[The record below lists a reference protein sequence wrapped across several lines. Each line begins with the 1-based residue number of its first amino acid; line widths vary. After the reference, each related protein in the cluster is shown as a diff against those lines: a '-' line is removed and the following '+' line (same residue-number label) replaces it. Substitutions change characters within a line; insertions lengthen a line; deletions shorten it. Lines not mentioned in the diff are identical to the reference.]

1 VESRTHNARYRKA
14 LVIVSVIVAAGL
26 AIVFSVNPA
35 LDRYVDSSGFR
46 NALERETAKGLHFP
60 DFKFGA
66 IRRTGPLNATSD
78 QGIGR
83 DGRKAITSLD
93 AQKITARFNPAG
105 LFLRRWSIDDLHVER
120 AEIGIQVYEPS
131 PEPTP
136 ARPWFAFLL
145 PDRVY
150 LNHVWSD
157 HADITWQMRGARAGI
172 FDTRLVIT
180 PHGRDFE
187 YQAGGGVLRNPPLPS
202 LGVKKVHLL
211 ITKTLFALYGF
222 DVVSGEHGTIHAE
235 GTAATHED
243 KNLDFKISW
252 NDLTLTE
259 WLPSS
264 WQEHFMGNADGD
276 LQWTGREYKLR
287 SATMRGGLR
296 IKNGRVTKIDFLDQ
310 IAVIAG
316 RPGLRS
322 LALKECSGS
331 FVLQKSDCQLT
342 DLVLEEK
349 GKFRIEGEVKISDR
363 SLGGKIDLGLARDY
377 LTWLPHPEEVF
388 PRESGG
394 YRWTTVHLAGTL
406 ENPQQDLSPRILEAL
421 KGSPSALLG
430 AALRQFGAWLR
441 GE

>member
-1 VESRTHNARYRKA
+1 VKSQSHNARYQKA
-14 LVIVSVIVAAGL
+14 IIIVSVIVAAGL

-35 LDRYVDSSGFR
+35 LDRYVNSSAFR
-46 NALERETAKGLHFP
+46 NALERETAKGLHFS

-66 IRRTGPLNATSD
+66 IRRTGPLSATSD
-78 QGIGR
+78 HGLGR

-105 LFLRRWSIDDLHVER
+105 IFLRRWSIDDLHVER
-120 AEIGIQVYEPS
+120 AEIGIHVYEPS
-131 PEPTP
+131 PEATP
-136 ARPWFAFLL
+136 ARRWFAFLL

-157 HADITWQMRGARAGI
+157 HADITWQMRDARAGI

-187 YQAGGGVLRNPPLPS
+187 YQASGGVLRNPPFPN

-211 ITKTLFALYGF
+211 ITKTLFALYGL
-222 DVVSGEHGTIHAE
+222 DVASGEHGTIHAD

-243 KNLDFKISW
+243 KNLNFKISW

-264 WQEHFMGNADGD
+264 WREHFTGNADGE

-287 SATMRGGLR
+287 SATMRGELR
-296 IKNGRVTKIDFLDQ
+296 IKNGRVAKIDFLDQ

-316 RPGLRS
+316 RPDLRS
-322 LALKECSGS
+322 LALNECSGS
-331 FVLQKSDCQLT
+331 FAWQKSDCRLT

-349 GKFRIEGEVKISDR
+349 GKLRIEGAVSISDH

-394 YRWTTVHLAGTL
+394 YRWTTVHLAGTA
-406 ENPQQDLSPRILEAL
+406 ENPQQDLSPRIMEAL
-421 KGSPSALLG
+421 KGSPSALLA
-430 AALRQFGAWLR
+430 AALRELGAWLR

>member
-1 VESRTHNARYRKA
+1 MKSWSHIARYRKA
-14 LVIVSVIVAAGL
+14 LVIVSVIIVAGFG
-26 AIVFSVNPA
+26 IIFSVNPI
-35 LDRYVDSSGFR
+35 LERYVNSSGFR
-46 NALERETAKGLHFP
+46 NALEKETAKGLHFSN
-60 DFKFGA
+60 FKFGD
-66 IRRTGPLNATSD
+66 IRRTGPLSGASD
-78 QGIGR
+78 RGIGR
-83 DGRKAITSLD
+83 NGRKAITSLD
-93 AQKITARFNPAG
+93 AEKITARFNPAG
-105 LFLRRWSIDDLHVER
+105 IFLRRWSIDDLHVEH
-120 AEIGIQVYEPS
+120 AEIGIQVYEPT

-136 ARPWFAFLL
+136 ARPWFGFLL

-150 LNHVWSD
+150 LGHVWSD
-157 HADITWQMRGARAGI
+157 HADVTWQMRNARAGI

-187 YQAGGGVLRNPPLPS
+187 YQASGGVLRNPPLPS

-211 ITKTLFALYGF
+211 ITKTLFAVYDL
-222 DVVSGEHGTIHAE
+222 DVVSGENGTIHAG

-252 NDLTLTE
+252 NNLALAE

-264 WQEHFMGNADGD
+264 WREHCMGNADGE
-276 LQWTGREYKLR
+276 LQWTGREYKLG

-296 IKNGRVTKIDFLDQ
+296 IKSGRISKINFLDQ

-316 RPGLRS
+316 RPDLRS
-322 LALKECSGS
+322 LALNECSGS
-331 FVLQKSDCQLT
+331 FVWQKSDCRLT
-342 DLVLEEK
+342 DLALEEK
-349 GKFRIEGEVKISDR
+349 GKFRVEGAVSISDR

-377 LTWLPHPEEVF
+377 LTWLPHFEEVF

-406 ENPQQDLSPRILEAL
+406 ENPQQDLSPRIMEAL
-421 KGSPSALLG
+421 KGSPSALFA